1 MAPFV
6 SSFVNIA
13 DVGFQPSLPT
23 DLDHYAG
30 MMAAQHELISA
41 GGLLPL
47 GDPYNTSSSSS
58 LMLLNITYVQ
68 GVSFVNTTATDFYNS
83 YSKSRL
89 FTCGGLT
96 GGYVGFL
103 SPSVGNSDAQV
114 ILYQALKLKPK
125 PMFGPD
131 TVSNFMYDPTSRE
144 VIHFNVPA
152 DIEAGQLFYYSMHSS
167 MHCTFYAIV
176 RLNISAFAD
185 FYARLSPGPLS
196 RGLRAV
202 EYITYPMNNSDPNAA
217 Y

>member
-1 MAPFV
+1 
-6 SSFVNIA
+6 
-13 DVGFQPSLPT
+13 
-23 DLDHYAG
+23 
-30 MMAAQHELISA
+30 
-41 GGLLPL
+41 
-47 GDPYNTSSSSS
+47 
-58 LMLLNITYVQ
+58 MLLNITYVQ

-131 TVSNFMYDPTSRE
+131 TVSNFMYDPTSRD

-167 MHCTFYAIV
+167 MQFHEHVDSICRRTSQGAGEVCCQQPEHPTSIGKV
-176 RLNISAFAD
+176 
-185 FYARLSPGPLS
+185 
-196 RGLRAV
+196 
-202 EYITYPMNNSDPNAA
+202 
-217 Y
+217 